1 MSERA
6 SLEGQWLELIRRT
19 LPSLAGP
26 RGWPVRYDH
35 CFARI
40 LLDQICGGCWY
51 DHIAGRPAYKQLTDE
66 QLRSA
71 IALAEALVAGQ
82 ADLHALN
89 AASLGW
95 RSDRRRR
102 VEPGLI

>member
-1 MSERA
+1 M
-6 SLEGQWLELIRRT
+6 
-19 LPSLAGP
+19 AGP
-26 RGWPVRYDH
+26 IRS
-35 CFARI
+35 
-40 LLDQICGGCWY
+40 LLCAHSAGSDLRGCWY
-51 DHIAGRPAYKQLTDE
+51 DHIAGRPAYKQLSDA

-71 IALAEALVAGQ
+71 IALAEALVAGH